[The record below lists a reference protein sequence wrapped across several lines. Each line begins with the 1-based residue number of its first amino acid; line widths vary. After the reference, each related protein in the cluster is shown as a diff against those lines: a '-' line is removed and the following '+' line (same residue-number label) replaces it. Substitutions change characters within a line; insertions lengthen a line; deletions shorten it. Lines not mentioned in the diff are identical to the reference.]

1 MSDMKNI
8 SESVKRCLSHHRR
21 LNQNIAALEHVM
33 DDDFFSNPHRQWIY
47 HRQQQQQQQQQQQ
60 RQRCEEC
67 GEQDSNVAQ
76 FRFTLPSQS
85 LAEAKH
91 WQLPPC
97 RMPFAMDGHSVSE
110 HTLHTAIE
118 NNLKM
123 KKAIQ
128 SLIKSEEKSI
138 HDLKLLSKSVTQLN
152 NPIYHSRCRLPLAAA
167 PTPAPSPTRCP
178 GSPRISQG
186 RNYSWGL

>member
-8 SESVKRCLSHHRR
+8 GERVKRCLSHHRR

-33 DDDFFSNPHRQWIY
+33 DDDFFSNPHRQWIQ
-47 HRQQQQQQQQQQQ
+47 HRQQQQQ
-60 RQRCEEC
+60 REGEGERCEEC
-67 GEQDSNVAQ
+67 GKQDSSVAQ
-76 FRFTLPSQS
+76 FRSTLSSQS
-85 LAEAKH
+85 LAEDKH

-97 RMPFAMDGHSVSE
+97 RIPFAMDGDSVSE
-110 HTLHTAIE
+110 HTLQTAIE

-123 KKAIQ
+123 RKAIQ
-128 SLIKSEEKSI
+128 SLIQSEENSV
-138 HDLKLLSKSVTQLN
+138 HELKLLPKSVTELN

-178 GSPRISQG
+178 GSQRVSQAC
-186 RNYSWGL
+186 NYSWFL